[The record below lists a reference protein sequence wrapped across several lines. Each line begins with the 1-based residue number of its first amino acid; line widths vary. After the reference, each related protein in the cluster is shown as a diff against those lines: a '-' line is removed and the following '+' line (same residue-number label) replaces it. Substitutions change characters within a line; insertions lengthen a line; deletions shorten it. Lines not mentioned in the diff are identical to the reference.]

1 MKNMYLVKY
10 SVKGIKSL
18 DKLVSLAFY
27 KKTIT
32 KDMDT
37 QGFNIKGIYG
47 MKWFG
52 KIRNHVI
59 NSDFKKYLN
68 RF

>member
-27 KKTIT
+27 KKNNY
-32 KDMDT
+32 KRH
-37 QGFNIKGIYG
+37 GYA
-47 MKWFG
+47 
-52 KIRNHVI
+52 RV
-59 NSDFKKYLN
+59 
-68 RF
+68 

>member
-1 MKNMYLVKY
+1 MNKKEDTKMKNMYLVKY

-37 QGFNIKGIYG
+37 QGLI
-47 MKWFG
+47 
-52 KIRNHVI
+52 
-59 NSDFKKYLN
+59 
-68 RF
+68 